1 MAQDSRGVFLC
12 AQFLGFCF
20 FQYNLNSTF
29 SICNSEQ
36 TLTSR
41 LFKEKNQGKSFCLF
55 ICKVATGFNLL
66 RSSWQMEQNSW
77 PITLR
82 CKAKL
87 LRSMTPL
94 ICRLLFTSGRN
105 KFIVLSFAYWLV
117 FLLFLYLLTLKN
129 LSEKK
134 WIRIPWTSAVPLV
147 DSNQEMSLK
156 NTIYTTF
163 TINQVN
169 WTHPITLKTKVKMM

>member
-1 MAQDSRGVFLC
+1 M
-12 AQFLGFCF
+12 
-20 FQYNLNSTF
+20 
-29 SICNSEQ
+29 
-36 TLTSR
+36 
-41 LFKEKNQGKSFCLF
+41 
-55 ICKVATGFNLL
+55 ATGFNLL
-66 RSSWQMEQNSW
+66 PSSWQMEQDSW

-105 KFIVLSFAYWLV
+105 KFIVLSFAYWL
-117 FLLFLYLLTLKN
+117 FFIISLLTYPKKPFRK
-129 LSEKK
+129 KK

-156 NTIYTTF
+156 KQFIPHSQSIKQIERIRLRWRRRWKWCKWCNDEMM
-163 TINQVN
+163 VR
-169 WTHPITLKTKVKMM
+169 LKTKLRLQIIIDLRKLTN

>member
-1 MAQDSRGVFLC
+1 MRTIFRVLLFL
-12 AQFLGFCF
+12 
-20 FQYNLNSTF
+20 YNLNSTF

-94 ICRLLFTSGRN
+94 IYRLLSTSGRN
-105 KFIVLSFAYWLV
+105 KSIVLSFAYWL
-117 FLLFLYLLTLKN
+117 LFYYFFTYLPKKTFQK
-129 LSEKK
+129 KK

-156 NTIYTTF
+156 NTIYSIS